1 MAAVNL
7 LEVEGLAIGFGGV
20 RAVDGVSFTIDKPQ
34 VFSVIGPNGA
44 GKTTL
49 FNMLSGLYRPS
60 HGRVRLRGEDI
71 TALAPHRLAARGV
84 SRTFQN
90 LQNFSRMTARENVMV
105 GRHLREHS
113 GILSQLLFLP
123 SVGRENRATGAVA
136 DAILARVGLEKYA
149 LTLAEA
155 LPYGALKRLEIARA
169 LAAEPSLLLLDEPA
183 AGCNSIET
191 EELDRLIRS
200 IADDG
205 VAVILIEHDIK
216 LVMKI
221 SDHVLVMDSGRAIAS
236 GPPQSVRRDP
246 AVIAAYLG
254 THADPVADGVA
265 DHARG

>member
-7 LEVEGLAIGFGGV
+7 LEVERLAIDFGGIK
-20 RAVDGVSFTIDKPQ
+20 AVDNVSFAIDKPQ
-34 VFSVIGPNGA
+34 VFSIIGPNGA

-49 FNMLSGLYRPS
+49 FNILSGLYQPN
-60 HGRVRLRGEDI
+60 HGRIRLRGEDI
-71 TALAPHRLAARGV
+71 TALAPHRLAGHGV

-105 GRHLREHS
+105 GRHLREQT

-123 SVGRENRATGAVA
+123 AVSRENHATGELA

-149 LTLAEA
+149 YRSAAA
-155 LPYGALKRLEIARA
+155 LSYGAMKRLEIARA
-169 LAAEPSLLLLDEPA
+169 LAGEPILLLLDEPA
-183 AGCNSIET
+183 AGCNAVET

-205 VAVILIEHDIK
+205 IAVILIEHDIR

-221 SDHVLVMDSGRAIAS
+221 SDCVMVMDSGRTIAS
-236 GPPQSVRRDP
+236 GSPQSVRQNP

-254 THADPVADGVA
+254 THAEHISQNADG
-265 DHARG
+265 

>member
-1 MAAVNL
+1 MASVSL
-7 LEVEGLAIGFGGV
+7 LEVNGLAISFGGV
-20 RAVDGVSFTIDKPQ
+20 KAVDNISFVIEGPQ

-90 LQNFSRMTARENVMV
+90 LQNFSRMTARDNVMV
-105 GRHLREHS
+105 GRHLRETS
-113 GILSQLLFLP
+113 GILAQLLFLP
-123 SVGRENRATGAVA
+123 KVGRENQATAEVA
-136 DAILARVGLEKYA
+136 DAVLARVGLEKYA
-149 LTLAEA
+149 HSTASA

-169 LAAEPSLLLLDEPA
+169 LSAEPALLLLDEPA
-183 AGCNSIET
+183 AGCNGIET
-191 EELDRLIRS
+191 EEIDRLIRS

-216 LVMKI
+216 LVMKV
-221 SDHVLVMDSGRAIAS
+221 SDRVLVMDSGRAIAS

-254 THADPVADGVA
+254 THADHVEQNVD
-265 DHARG
+265 R

>member
-1 MAAVNL
+1 MASVSL
-7 LEVEGLAIGFGGV
+7 LEVNELAIEFGGV
-20 RAVDGVSFTIDKPQ
+20 KAVDNISFVIEGPQ

-90 LQNFSRMTARENVMV
+90 LQNFSRMTARDNVMV
-105 GRHLREHS
+105 GRHLRETS
-113 GILSQLLFLP
+113 GVFAQLLFLP
-123 SVGRENRATGAVA
+123 KVGRENQATAEVA

-149 LTLAEA
+149 HVAASA

-169 LAAEPSLLLLDEPA
+169 LAAEPALLLLDEPA
-183 AGCNSIET
+183 AGCNVIET
-191 EELDRLIRS
+191 EEIDRLIRS

-216 LVMKI
+216 LVMKV
-221 SDHVLVMDSGRAIAS
+221 SDRVLVMDSGRAIAS
-236 GPPQSVRRDP
+236 GSPQSVRRDA

-254 THADPVADGVA
+254 THADHVEQNVD
-265 DHARG
+265 R